1 MIDISDDNKIKVD
14 IDEFMEKALD
24 ANHRNVT
31 IPTVDLQALFPNVDF
46 SPFYSI
52 NLTTE
57 DPRNPFNGYNVS
69 DFIKSHGNISLPLN
83 EVFRII
89 QIENYTK
96 IELPIDTLLDTL
108 LNLDIVPTS
117 LAHNFTLIDSFD
129 EVHGKVAD
137 SLGNVALIDCK
148 YANRL
153 FQTTYNK
160 VLRHL
165 VKT

>member
-1 MIDISDDNKIKVD
+1 
-14 IDEFMEKALD
+14 MEKALD
-24 ANHRNVT
+24 ANNTDVT
-31 IPTVDLQALFPNVDF
+31 IPTVDVQALFPNVDF

-52 NLTTE
+52 NLTTK

-69 DFIKSHGNISLPLN
+69 DFIKSHGNISLTLN
-83 EVFRII
+83 DVFRII
-89 QIENYTK
+89 EIEKFTN
-96 IELPIDTLLDTL
+96 IEIPIDTLLDTL

-129 EVHGKVAD
+129 DVHGKLAD
-137 SLGNVALIDCK
+137 ALGTVALIDCK

-160 VLRHL
+160 VLKHL